1 MKRIYTLDL
10 MKLVF
15 AYVIA
20 FFHFGIDIAPG
31 STVTVQIFFMISGF
45 FLAKKYYTRSHG
57 RTGYSHWDY
66 TLDHVKSL
74 YPHYLFSYCAYF
86 LYETAREVLVFLRE
100 PAMDGIRSM
109 LLRLYDQ
116 VPNLLFLQSSHYF
129 HDNMNY
135 PVWQISA
142 LVIASFFVYGLLCHN
157 EKLSR
162 TLIFPAAILMIQS
175 ILHSGVDLFANFG
188 PFYMPLL
195 RAFSPL
201 CIGVLTYYF
210 TTTPYFEK
218 LKAHPV
224 AFNLFAIYALAMIF
238 VFNTHGNIF
247 LITTPVL
254 ILSCY
259 DENSWLNRAFNRSI
273 FKHCGKLSYAIYLNH
288 ALIARFVLAR
298 LIPKAENLGLNL
310 PQWQQGAIYFCLLTV
325 YSIFTLWLVD
335 TIVAKRKAKATA

>member
-10 MKLVF
+10 LKLAF
-15 AYVIA
+15 AYIIA
-20 FFHFGIDIAPG
+20 FFHFGIHIAPG
-31 STVTVQIFFMISGF
+31 STITVQIFFIISGF
-45 FLAKKYYTRSHG
+45 FLGKKFYSRSHG
-57 RTGYSHWDY
+57 SSDYSHWDY
-66 TLDHVKSL
+66 TIDHVKSL

-86 LYETAREVLVFLRE
+86 LYETAREALVFLRE
-100 PAMDGIRSM
+100 PAMDSIRAM

-116 VPNLLFLQSSHYF
+116 IPNLFFLQSAYYF

-162 TLIFPAAILMIQS
+162 TLLFPAAILMIQS
-175 ILHSGVDLFANFG
+175 ILHSGVDLFENYG

-210 TTTPYFEK
+210 TTTPCYEK
-218 LKAHPV
+218 LKQHRI
-224 AFNLFAIYALAMIF
+224 AFNLAAIYALVMIF
-238 VFNTHGNIF
+238 LFDTHANIF

-259 DENSWLNRAFNRSI
+259 DETSWLNAVFNRSI
-273 FKHCGKLSYAIYLNH
+273 FRHCGKLSYAIYLNH

-298 LIPKAENLGLNL
+298 LIPRAQAMGLSL
-310 PQWQQGAIYFCLLTV
+310 AQWQEGAVYFVLLTV
-325 YSIFTLWLVD
+325 YSVFTLWLVEK
-335 TIVAKRKAKATA
+335 IMAARKR

>member
-10 MKLVF
+10 LKLVF
-15 AYVIA
+15 AYIIA

-45 FLAKKYYTRSHG
+45 FLAKKYYSRSHG
-57 RTGYSHWDY
+57 REDYTHWDY

-86 LYETAREVLVFLRE
+86 LYETAREVLIFLRE
-100 PAMDGIRSM
+100 PAMESIQSM
-109 LLRLYDQ
+109 LLRQYDQ
-116 VPNLLFLQSSHYF
+116 VPNLCFLQSAYYF

-157 EKLSR
+157 ERLSR
-162 TLIFPAAILMIQS
+162 TLLFPAAILMIQS
-175 ILHSGVDLFANFG
+175 ILHSGVDLFENYG

-210 TTTPYFEK
+210 TTTPNYNK
-218 LKAHPV
+218 LKQHRI
-224 AFNLFAIYALAMIF
+224 AFNLAAIYTLVMIF
-238 VFNTHGNIF
+238 VFNTHANIF

-259 DENSWLNRAFNRSI
+259 DENSWLNALFNRKI
-273 FKHCGKLSYAIYLNH
+273 LRHCGKLSYAIYLNH

-298 LIPKAENLGLNL
+298 LIPKTQAMGLQL
-310 PQWQQGAIYFCLLTV
+310 QQWQEGAIYFALLSA
-325 YSIFTLWLVD
+325 YSVFTLWLVEKL
-335 TIVAKRKAKATA
+335 TTVRKR

>member
-10 MKLVF
+10 LKLVF
-15 AYVIA
+15 AYIIA
-20 FFHFGIDIAPG
+20 FFHFGISIAPG
-31 STVTVQIFFMISGF
+31 STVTVQIFFIISGF
-45 FLAKKYYTRSHG
+45 FLAKKFYSRSCG
-57 RTGYSHWDY
+57 KNDYSHWDY
-66 TLDHVKSL
+66 TLDHIKGL

-86 LYETAREVLVFLRE
+86 LYETAREALVFLRE
-100 PAMDGIRSM
+100 PAMESIRAM
-109 LLRLYDQ
+109 FLRLYDQ
-116 VPNLLFLQSSHYF
+116 IPNLCFLQSAYYF

-162 TLIFPAAILMIQS
+162 TLLFPAAILMVQS
-175 ILHSGVDLFANFG
+175 ILHSGVDLFENYG

-218 LKAHPV
+218 LKQHKV
-224 AFNLFAIYALAMIF
+224 AFNLAAIYALVMIF
-238 VFNTHGNIF
+238 VFITHGNIF
-247 LITTPVL
+247 LLTTPVL
-254 ILSCY
+254 ILNCY
-259 DENSWLNRAFNRSI
+259 DETSWLNAVFNRKL
-273 FKHCGKLSYAIYLNH
+273 FRHCGKLSYAIYLNH

-298 LIPKAENLGLNL
+298 LIPKTQAMGLSL
-310 PQWQQGAIYFCLLTV
+310 AAWQEGAIYFVLLSV
-325 YSIFTLWLVD
+325 YSVFTLWLVEKLLC
-335 TIVAKRKAKATA
+335 ARKR

>member
-10 MKLVF
+10 LKLVF

-31 STVTVQIFFMISGF
+31 STVTVQIFFIISGF
-45 FLAKKYYTRSHG
+45 FLAKKFYSRSHG
-57 RTGYSHWDY
+57 REDY
-66 TLDHVKSL
+66 THWNYTIDHVKGL

-100 PAMDGIRSM
+100 PALEGIRSM
-109 LLRLYDQ
+109 FLRLYDQ
-116 VPNLLFLQSSHYF
+116 VPNLFFLQSAYYF

-162 TLIFPAAILMIQS
+162 TLVFPAAILMIQS
-175 ILHSGVDLFANFG
+175 ILHSGVDLFANYG

-210 TTTPYFEK
+210 TTTPYYEK
-218 LKAHPV
+218 LKQYRSF
-224 AFNLFAIYALAMIF
+224 FNLAAIYTLVMIF
-238 VFNTHGNIF
+238 IFNTHANIF

-254 ILSCY
+254 ILNCY
-259 DENSWLNRAFNRSI
+259 DETSWLNAAFNRKI

-288 ALIARFVLAR
+288 ALMARFVLAR
-298 LIPKAENLGLNL
+298 LIPKTQALGLNL
-310 PQWQQGAIYFCLLTV
+310 AQWQEGAVYFALLTV
-325 YSIFTLWLVD
+325 YSVFTLWLVEKLL
-335 TIVAKRKAKATA
+335 AARKR

>member
-10 MKLVF
+10 LKLVF

-20 FFHFGIDIAPG
+20 FFHFGINIAPG
-31 STVTVQIFFMISGF
+31 PTITVQIFFIISGF

-57 RTGYSHWDY
+57 RDDYSHWNY
-66 TLDHVKSL
+66 TIDHIKGL

-100 PAMDGIRSM
+100 PAMESIRAIF
-109 LLRLYDQ
+109 LRLYDQ
-116 VPNLLFLQSSHYF
+116 VPNLCFLQSAFYF

-162 TLIFPAAILMIQS
+162 TLLFPAAILMIQS
-175 ILHSGVDLFANFG
+175 ILHSGVDLFENYG

-210 TTTPYFEK
+210 TTTPYYEK
-218 LKAHPV
+218 LKQHKV
-224 AFNLFAIYALAMIF
+224 AFNLAAIYALVMIF
-238 VFNTHGNIF
+238 VFNTHANIF

-259 DENSWLNRAFNRSI
+259 DERSWLNAIFNRKI
-273 FKHCGKLSYAIYLNH
+273 FRHCGRFSYAIYLNH

-298 LIPKAENLGLNL
+298 VVPGAERMGLSL
-310 PQWQQGAIYFCLLTV
+310 PLWQQGAIFFCLLSI
-325 YSIFTLWLVD
+325 YSVCTLWLVEKL
-335 TIVAKRKAKATA
+335 TTLRKR